1 MASVKEFRDLRA
13 DCLRWAE
20 MATHPAAREAF
31 LSMAETWEQRAQEL
45 ELESEAQITRTTV

>member
-1 MASVKEFRDLRA
+1 MGSVKEFQALVA

-31 LSMAETWEQRAQEL
+31 LGMAETWEQRAQEL
-45 ELESEAQITRTTV
+45 ECESEA